1 MKNIPNIITIIR
13 IFLSTTF
20 MFIKPYSIT
29 FCVIYVLCGISDILD
44 GYIAR
49 NTNTTSKVG
58 SILDTLADIAMV
70 AMLSVVLLPTIRFPI
85 RIISWIILI
94 LIIRII
100 GIIIAFYK
108 YHKFVILHTYSNKL
122 TGLALF
128 LAIIFFK
135 CTSSLIV
142 MSLVCIIATLASIE
156 EIVIHSTKKDLDRD
170 IRGIFFK

>member
-58 SILDTLADIAMV
+58 SILYTLAGIAMV
-70 AMLSVVLLPTIRFPI
+70 AMLSVVLLPTLRFTTSLLSCLLF
-85 RIISWIILI
+85 II
-94 LIIRII
+94 IIRII
-100 GIIIAFYK
+100 
-108 YHKFVILHTYSNKL
+108 
-122 TGLALF
+122 
-128 LAIIFFK
+128 
-135 CTSSLIV
+135 
-142 MSLVCIIATLASIE
+142 
-156 EIVIHSTKKDLDRD
+156 
-170 IRGIFFK
+170 

>member
-1 MKNIPNIITIIR
+1 MKNVPNIITTIR
-13 IFLSTTF
+13 IFLSIVF
-20 MFIKPYSIT
+20 LFIKPYSTT
-29 FCVIYVLCGISDILD
+29 FYIIYVLCGISDILD

-58 SILDTLADIAMV
+58 SILDTLADITMV